1 MRRLA
6 EHTGKYILL
15 LLMLVCFGH
24 ILSTGTLIN
33 SYGTPVIYYLTD
45 QPYNLDYVTNMKEND
60 EALDNYLPFTAAGSM
75 DNQTFSNP
83 DLEKT
88 LNCPLIYIY
97 GSSALICNAS
107 GELLADDPTGCIL
120 SSGAAWELFGET
132 SITGGTIAYNN
143 KTYYVRGVY
152 ENESPGIILPAGTV
166 FEKKMEESSPSG
178 EYTPYDYIP
187 APGNQDTNEASFDKI
202 IVKPQN
208 MEESGNIRSEYIQA
222 FENRWGLGSNKTD
235 CLIYQRLSSFF
246 MMLIPALILIYVMVK
261 GVCFTYSNRFKPFWM
276 IGGILGLAVMF
287 TAFFVICQTTPS
299 IPSDMIPNRWS
310 DFDFWGDLISTFK
323 NSIQHI
329 LFLNKSEIEL
339 SYFKPLTG
347 LIGYTMLCVILFFTA
362 NIFFRINNSQ
372 DFLIIMAG
380 TCITEL
386 IAVYLLRSSD
396 LIINTKQMLLYLWPY
411 ILVGKYIFNSTKI
424 RRDST

>member
-1 MRRLA
+1 MRRVA
-6 EHTGKYILL
+6 AHAGKYILL
-15 LLMLVCFGH
+15 LMMLVCFGH
-24 ILSTGTLIN
+24 VLSTGTLIN
-33 SYGTPVIYYLTD
+33 GYGTPVIYYLN
-45 QPYNLDYVTNMKEND
+45 QPYTLDDVTNMKAND
-60 EALDNYLPFTAAGSM
+60 EALENYLPFTATGNM
-75 DNQTFSNP
+75 DNQAFSNP
-83 DLEKT
+83 DLDKT
-88 LNCPLIYIY
+88 LNCQLIYIY
-97 GSSALICNAS
+97 GSSSLICNAS

-132 SITGGTIAYNN
+132 NIIGGTIVYNN

-178 EYTPYDYIP
+178 EDVQYDYIP

-208 MEESGNIRSEYIQA
+208 TEESGNIRSEYIQA
-222 FENRWGLGSNKTD
+222 FENRWGLGSDKTD

-246 MMLIPALILIYVMVK
+246 MMLIPALIFIYVMFK
-261 GVCFTYSNRFKPFWM
+261 GVSFTYHNRFKPFW
-276 IGGILGLAVMF
+276 IVGGILGIAVMF
-287 TAFFVICQTTPS
+287 LAFFAICQTTPS

-310 DFDFWGDLISTFK
+310 DFDFWGDMINTFK

-347 LIGYTMLCVILFFTA
+347 LVGYTILCVILFFTA
-362 NIFFRINNSQ
+362 NIFFKADNSQ
-372 DFLIIMAG
+372 EFFIAMAG

-386 IAVYLLRSSD
+386 IAIYLLRSSD

-411 ILVGKYIFNSTKI
+411 ILVGKYIFNFSRK
-424 RRDST
+424 